1 MGNFA
6 EVLAKNQ
13 SENVYII
20 SIWQSTYITRYMYDP
35 TFKTNRSLQVATIS
49 VNPDTRSAGAATISI
64 NPARDTPQGRCQRG
78 EEVYLIGTW

>member
-1 MGNFA
+1 
-6 EVLAKNQ
+6 
-13 SENVYII
+13 
-20 SIWQSTYITRYMYDP
+20 MYDP

-49 VNPDTRSAGAATISI
+49 VNPNTRSAGAATISI